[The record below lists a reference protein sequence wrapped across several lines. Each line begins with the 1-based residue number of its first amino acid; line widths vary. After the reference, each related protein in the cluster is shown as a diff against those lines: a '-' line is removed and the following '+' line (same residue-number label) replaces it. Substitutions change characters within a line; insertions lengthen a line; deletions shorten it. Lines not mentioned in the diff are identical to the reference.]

1 MEAPASRLLPGTAG
15 VEGAL
20 ELAGVAVVLGEG
32 YGELVG
38 AVHGGAGAEEE
49 VAVAVWIQD
58 GLKAGLVRN
67 ADRAGREAFVEIGVV
82 GRIVL
87 QMLEQD
93 PV

>member
-1 MEAPASRLLPGTAG
+1 M
-15 VEGAL
+15 
-20 ELAGVAVVLGEG
+20 LGEG